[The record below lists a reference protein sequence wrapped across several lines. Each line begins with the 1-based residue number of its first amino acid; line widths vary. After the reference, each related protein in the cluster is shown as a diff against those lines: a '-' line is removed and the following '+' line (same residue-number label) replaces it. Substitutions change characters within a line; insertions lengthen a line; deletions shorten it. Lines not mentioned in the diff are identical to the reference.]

1 MMSIQS
7 IRMPKSKSVS
17 KEAIILGIDPGYAD
31 MGYGFIRV
39 QDGTNVYI
47 HCGSIT
53 TSSKLP
59 IPDRLAALYHELTT
73 LVLKYRPTLFAIE
86 KLFFFKNVTNALD
99 VAQARGI
106 ALLVAAEHSLPVSE
120 HTPLEI
126 KQSLTS
132 YGRADKK
139 QVAHMVKTLL
149 GKEVRATNDNALD
162 ALAIALCASFRY
174 HITTL
179 AKRSSTKSER

>member
-1 MMSIQS
+1 
-7 IRMPKSKSVS
+7 MPKSKSAS
-17 KEAIILGIDPGYAD
+17 NEIIILGIDPGYAD

-39 QDGTNVYI
+39 QGGTRTYVL
-47 HCGSIT
+47 CGSMR

-59 IPDRLAALYHELTT
+59 MPNRLAELYHELNT
-73 LVLKYRPTLFAIE
+73 LVRKHRPTIMAIE

-106 ALLVAAEHSLPVSE
+106 ALLVAAEHHLPISE

-139 QVAHMVKTLL
+139 QVEHMVKTLL

-174 HITTL
+174 HL
-179 AKRSSTKSER
+179 ASLSRR